1 MKQIFLLPGQ
11 WAVPHEASE
20 LTTILGPCV
29 AVCLFDRFR
38 GIGGMNH
45 FLLAAGGSSGRERSR
60 YGDTS
65 CEDLVQ
71 CFFASGSRP
80 AGLEARI
87 IGGANVGRAVV
98 RDGESLGERNAL
110 MARSVMRR
118 HGIEVGFEDTGGA
131 NARRLRFRT
140 GLGILEVK
148 TIDGVSSTTATIT
161 AGPLGAS
168 PAGLGNDERAQAGT
182 LHTSSPEARSR

>member
-11 WAVPHEASE
+11 WAVPHEPSE

-29 AVCLFDRFR
+29 AVCLFDRAR

-45 FLLAAGGSSGRERSR
+45 FLLAVGGSSGRERSR

-71 CFFASGSRP
+71 CLFASGSR
-80 AGLEARI
+80 ATDLEARI
-87 IGGANVGRAVV
+87 IGGANVGRSTVPA
-98 RDGESLGERNAL
+98 GESLGERNAE
-110 MARSVMRR
+110 MARSVMKR

-140 GLGILEVK
+140 GAGILEVK
-148 TIDGVSSTTATIT
+148 TIDGVSSTVATIGAPT
-161 AGPLGAS
+161 AAAS
-168 PAGLGNDERAQAGT
+168 DDKAG
-182 LHTSSPEARSR
+182 SSK